1 MASEFLEVPGSLP
14 DHTAASQR
22 TLNPEKSGVSAAD
35 LRRGFIEHPVERTS
49 VFSEDTTGENQV
61 GNPFT
66 YGGFLGRPPGTAR

>member
-1 MASEFLEVPGSLP
+1 MASEFLEVPGTLP

-22 TLNPEKSGVSAAD
+22 TTNLEASGCSAAD
-35 LRRGFIEHPVERTS
+35 LKRGFIEHPVERTS
-49 VFSEDTTGENQV
+49 VFSEDVTGENTV